1 MNKAKRSYESYK
13 ENNVDMQK
21 NNLEEFKKEI
31 DTKNDIWTN
40 KTAELYNYVAEYLNE
55 RGIPTSKAKEDQ

>member
-1 MNKAKRSYESYK
+1 MDLMRTKVVWEMKTFGEY
-13 ENNVDMQK
+13 
-21 NNLEEFKKEI
+21 LEEFKKEI